1 MKRKGLLDN
10 LAILT
15 DVDMT
20 LLPSMSTD
28 TTDEKR
34 VIVSTLHQ
42 RLSGAF
48 AFVTGRPARSLDTS
62 FPEQLPASVEH
73 HASWRPV
80 GKESFM
86 PLAPVLDSDGIA
98 DFALRQIAGNLAIF
112 NSQKDV
118 LGDKPGVFI
127 EKKNHSVALVF
138 AARATPQEGRDLLN
152 TVAQGVLNSFG
163 LQNSH
168 RVSIG
173 RDAVEVVPMGLN
185 KADAV
190 RHFMNTDAFRGKT
203 PIFLG
208 DGLPDAN
215 GMKVCAEEFGG
226 YGIAVGPGIPDAP
239 YVRER
244 VGGIDDVWHYLR
256 KLAHTPR

>member
-1 MKRKGLLDN
+1 MTSKGLLDN

-20 LLPSMSTD
+20 LLPSMSTATSED
-28 TTDEKR
+28 KR
-34 VIVSTLHQ
+34 MIVNILHQ

-48 AFVTGRPARSLDTS
+48 AFVTGRPAHSLDTS
-62 FPEQLPASVEH
+62 FPAQLPASVEH
-73 HASWRPV
+73 HAAWRPSSQDAF
-80 GKESFM
+80 K
-86 PLAPVLDSDGIA
+86 PLAPILDSNGIA
-98 DFALRQIAGNLAIF
+98 DFALRAITGNLDIF
-112 NSQKDV
+112 NTQADV

-138 AARATPQEGRDLLN
+138 AARATPQAGRDLLN
-152 TVAQGVLNSFG
+152 SVAQNVLTNFG
-163 LQNSH
+163 LQSSH
-168 RVSIG
+168 RVSLG
-173 RDAVEVVPMGLN
+173 RDAVEVVPIGLN

-208 DGLPDAN
+208 DGLPDTH
-215 GMKVCAEEFGG
+215 GMKVCADEFGG
-226 YGIAVGPGIPDAP
+226 YGIAVGNGIPDAP

-244 VGGIDDVWHYLR
+244 VNGIDDVWNYLR
-256 KLAHTPR
+256 KLAHAPS